1 MGALLVLMNII
12 ALNVKEFRIK
22 IIDYLFMNNVNAS
35 KDSFKIKIKKI
46 VQVIIYQLIK
56 VY

>member
-1 MGALLVLMNII
+1 
-12 ALNVKEFRIK
+12 
-22 IIDYLFMNNVNAS
+22 MNNVNAS